1 MKLLLGLDAGTTAL
15 KVALFDSVGT
25 LLGVSTQ
32 EYALETPRVN
42 YVEVD
47 AEVYWQAFKNGLS
60 EIKKGYEIRP
70 EDEISLAISAQ
81 GETLICIDKEGNP
94 LRKAIVWMDNRAVA
108 EARAMEEKFGNE
120 LGYQV
125 TGQVSFEPCWPAPK
139 IFWIRNNEP
148 DIFAK
153 TDRFLLLEDYL
164 IYRMTGRFYT
174 EGSLVC
180 SSMYWDITK
189 KCYWKEM
196 LDFIGIQE
204 YQLAEVAESAM
215 VVDEMFTEVREE
227 LGLPCRV
234 TVTTGALDQVAGAI
248 GAGNIKEGMF
258 SETIGAALAICAPVS
273 RPVFDP
279 NRKMPL
285 HYFALPDTYM
295 IHTFTTGGM
304 TLRWFRD
311 KFCSD
316 EMAVE
321 SAGGADSYDLISR
334 EVEKVNPGCDGL
346 VMLPHLSGSLAPD
359 VNAKAKGV
367 WFGFSLNHTKAHF
380 ARAIME
386 SLAFILR
393 RNLSALKDMGI
404 TVKEVR
410 SLGGG
415 SKSRVWNQIKADA
428 NDITLVTVKSKEA
441 ACLGAA
447 ILAGTAT
454 GVFKSVED
462 AVNNMIQ
469 VKDEYHAQP
478 EMKPVYDT
486 NYEMYCKLFHD
497 LTECFDRTV

>member
-1 MKLLLGLDAGTTAL
+1 MRDKDVLTAAYLKNNSRFADLLNGWLFGGRPVVQPEDIQELDSAEIRIRRDRVTGGVRTG
-15 KVALFDSVGT
+15 KRYRDVIRRVALGMRFAVVCVEEQS
-25 LLGVSTQ
+25 
-32 EYALETPRVN
+32 
-42 YVEVD
+42 EVD
-47 AEVYWQAFKNGLS
+47 YTMPFRVIGYDLDRYEQQLRIRRQEHRERKDLKAEEYLS
-60 EIKKGYEIRP
+60 G
-70 EDEISLAISAQ
+70 ISR
-81 GETLICIDKEGNP
+81 E
-94 LRKAIVWMDNRAVA
+94 
-108 EARAMEEKFGNE
+108 
-120 LGYQV
+120 
-125 TGQVSFEPCWPAPK
+125 
-139 IFWIRNNEP
+139 
-148 DIFAK
+148 
-153 TDRFLLLEDYL
+153 DRFLPVVTLVLYFGKHWDGPRNLKDLLDL
-164 IYRMTGRFYT
+164 
-174 EGSLVC
+174 EG
-180 SSMYWDITK
+180 
-189 KCYWKEM
+189 M
-196 LDFIGIQE
+196 LP
-204 YQLAEVAESAM
+204 
-215 VVDEMFTEVREE
+215 EVRELLADYPVHVIEVGNYPYAEAFRTDLKLVFGFVQNADDKEKLQAFARAEEEALSE
-227 LGLPCRV
+227 L
-234 TVTTGALDQVAGAI
+234 AEDA
-248 GAGNIKEGMF
+248 
-258 SETIGAALAICAPVS
+258 
-273 RPVFDP
+273 
-279 NRKMPL
+279 
-285 HYFALPDTYM
+285 
-295 IHTFTTGGM
+295 
-304 TLRWFRD
+304 
-311 KFCSD
+311 
-316 EMAVE
+316 
-321 SAGGADSYDLISR
+321 YDLISR
-334 EVEKVNPGCDGL
+334 EVEKINPGCDGL

-486 NYEMYCKLFHD
+486 NYEMYCKLFRD